1 MAISVEYVAKETANN
16 LKRNVLMS
24 SAAILCVAVSLALV
38 GMALLLKQGVA
49 NATIQ
54 WQHGVDLSI
63 YMNASPPATPS
74 QTQAVQAQLAAMP
87 EVKSFYYV
95 DQAQAYQEFTK
106 MFQNEPAFRDQ
117 VTAKDLPP
125 SFRVVPRH
133 AQLIDEIGSHFTNA
147 EGVNRVVFA
156 ADEVHQLLKVT
167 RYLQLGLLAFAIIL
181 LLSASL
187 LILNTIRMAIFARRR
202 EVGVMKLVGAT
213 NWFIRIPFMI
223 EGMVQGV
230 VGALIAFAFVYSLRG
245 VLHNVVTSGSSSNFL
260 GPLVVSSRDAI
271 GTGLAILFVGAA
283 VGAVGSAVA
292 VTRFLDV

>member
-16 LKRNVLMS
+16 LRRNVLMS
-24 SAAILCVAVSLALV
+24 SAAVLCVAVSLALV

-54 WQHGVDLSI
+54 WRNGVDLSI
-63 YMNASPPATPS
+63 YMKVDPPATTS
-74 QTQAVQAQLAAMP
+74 QTQAVQTQLAQMP

-95 DQAQAYQEFTK
+95 DQTQAYTEFKK
-106 MFQNEPAFRDQ
+106 MFQNEPAFTET

-133 AQLIDEIGSHFTNA
+133 AELIDQIGSHFGNV
-147 EGVNRVVFA
+147 EGVDKVVYA
-156 ADEVHQLLKVT
+156 AQEVHSLLKIT
-167 RYLQLGLLAFAIIL
+167 RILQLGLLFFAIVL
-181 LLSASL
+181 LVSASL

-223 EGMVQGV
+223 EGMLQGL
-230 VGALIAFAFVYSLRG
+230 VGAIIAFVFVYSLRG
-245 VLHNVVTSGSSSNFL
+245 VLHNLVHHSQNNFL
-260 GPLVVSSRDAI
+260 GPLVVSSHDAI
-271 GTGLAILFVGAA
+271 GTGLALMLVGAA

>member
-16 LKRNVLMS
+16 LRRNVLMS
-24 SAAILCVAVSLALV
+24 SAAVLCVAVSLALV

-54 WQHGVDLSI
+54 WRNGVDLSI
-63 YMNASPPATPS
+63 YMNANPPATPS
-74 QTQAVQAQLAAMP
+74 QTQAVQAQLAQMP
-87 EVKSFYYV
+87 EVKSFFYV
-95 DQAQAYQEFTK
+95 DQNQAYQEFKK
-106 MFQNEPAFRDQ
+106 MFQNEPAFTDT
-117 VTAKDLPP
+117 VGPKDLPP

-133 AQLIDEIGSHFTNA
+133 AELIDQIGAHFNNV
-147 EGVNRVVFA
+147 EGVSRVVFA
-156 ADEVHQLLKVT
+156 QDEVHSLLKIT
-167 RYLQLGLLAFAIIL
+167 RVLQLGLLFFAIVL

-223 EGMVQGV
+223 EGMVQGI
-230 VGALIAFAFVYSLRG
+230 VGALVAFVFVYSLRG
-245 VLHNVVTSGSSSNFL
+245 VLHNVVHHSQNNFL

-271 GTGLAILFVGAA
+271 GTGIAILIVGAA

>member
-1 MAISVEYVAKETANN
+1 VAISVEYVAKETANN
-16 LKRNVLMS
+16 LRRNILMS
-24 SAAILCVAVSLALV
+24 SAAVLCVAVSLALV

-54 WQHGVDLSI
+54 WRNGVDLSI
-63 YMNASPPATPS
+63 YMKATPPATPS
-74 QTQAVQAQLAAMP
+74 QTQAVQSQLAQMP
-87 EVKSFYYV
+87 EVKSFFYV
-95 DQAQAYQEFTK
+95 DQTQAYQEFKK
-106 MFQNEPAFRDQ
+106 MFQNEPAFTDT

-133 AQLIDEIGSHFTNA
+133 PELIDQIGAHFTNV
-147 EGVNRVVFA
+147 EGVDRVVFA
-156 ADEVHQLLKVT
+156 QNEIRSLLKVT
-167 RYLQLGLLAFAIIL
+167 RVLQLGLLFFAIVL

-230 VGALIAFAFVYSLRG
+230 VGALVAFVFVYSLRG
-245 VLHNVVTSGSSSNFL
+245 VLHSMVNNQNQGNLF

-271 GTGLAILFVGAA
+271 GTGLAILVVGAA
-283 VGAVGSAVA
+283 VGTVGSAVA